1 MAIGRNE
8 NIRLG
13 FHNNNIKNKVMSKR
27 KRIERPTY
35 VSKFE
40 LNVVI
45 KPQIIINIVESDA
58 IIVEGCVI
66 GAKSSDG
73 RIIFVERYEDRR
85 VVAKEID
92 EILSKKKVIVCT
104 FVK

>member
-1 MAIGRNE
+1 MG
-8 NIRLG
+8 
-13 FHNNNIKNKVMSKR
+13 KR
-27 KRIERPTY
+27 KRITKAQF

-40 LNVVI
+40 MNVVI
-45 KPQIIINIVESDA
+45 KPQIVINVLQEDA
-58 IIVEGCVI
+58 IVIEGRIV

-85 VVAKEID
+85 VISKEID
-92 EILSKKKVIVCT
+92 ELLSKKKVIVCT

>member
-1 MAIGRNE
+1 MG
-8 NIRLG
+8 
-13 FHNNNIKNKVMSKR
+13 KR

-35 VSKFE
+35 KCKYEV
-40 LNVVI
+40 NVVI
-45 KPQIIINIVESDA
+45 KPQITINVVQEDA
-58 IIVEGCVI
+58 IIVEGKVI
-66 GAKSSDG
+66 GARSSDG

-92 EILSKKKVIVCT
+92 EVLSKKKVVVCT